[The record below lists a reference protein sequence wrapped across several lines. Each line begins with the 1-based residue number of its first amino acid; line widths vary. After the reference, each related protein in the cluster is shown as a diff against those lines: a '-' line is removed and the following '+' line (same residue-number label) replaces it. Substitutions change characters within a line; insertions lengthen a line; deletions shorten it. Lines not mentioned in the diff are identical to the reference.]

1 MANIFSEIEG
11 EIFLSDDIPLDENKI
26 REFILKFLIE
36 KINSKTE
43 KEQPFFFEDIV
54 FDFFKYMHIEAIRS
68 KKTRDMGIDGII
80 TLNLDILGN
89 INLGLQIKH
98 RIIDSNDIDLFSASL
113 KNAEL
118 QLGVII
124 CKDSRKLEKYD
135 LNSKLRA
142 ILLSKG
148 IIVKERLIK
157 EKVDINPIVVLKMSD
172 LIELTASEIRAVAK
186 GVYKQ

>member
-11 EIFLSDDIPLDENKI
+11 EIFLDDCIPLDEGKI
-26 REFILKFLIE
+26 REFILKFLTE
-36 KINSKTE
+36 KINSKAE

-54 FDFFKYMHIEAIRS
+54 FDFFSYRNIKATRS

-80 TLNLDILGN
+80 TLNLDVLGN
-89 INLGLQIKH
+89 VNLGLQIKH
-98 RIIDSNDIDLFSASL
+98 KIINSNDIDLFLASL

-118 QLGVII
+118 QLGVIV
-124 CKDSRKLEKYD
+124 CKDSRKLEKYE

-172 LIELTASEIRAVAK
+172 LIELVASEMRAVAK
-186 GVYKQ
+186 GIYKQ